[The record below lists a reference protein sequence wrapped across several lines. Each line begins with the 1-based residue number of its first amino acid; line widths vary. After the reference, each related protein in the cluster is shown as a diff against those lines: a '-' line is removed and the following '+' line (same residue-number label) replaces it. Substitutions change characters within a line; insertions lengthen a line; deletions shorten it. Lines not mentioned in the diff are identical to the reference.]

1 MALEHFTVSVHW
13 DFCVGNPISCRL
25 IVRSTPIEHVCMYYM
40 HGVFIFQPHCYF
52 PRGIDNGSGHHA
64 VGLVSQS
71 IFNVDNTMLDSG
83 NVVMFCCWPKP
94 SSKDMSPVQAGPL
107 SINFPGS

>member
-1 MALEHFTVSVHW
+1 MLLVLASLAGLLTSTAGARLGQACSSHADCAEVS
-13 DFCVGNPISCRL
+13 L
-25 IVRSTPIEHVCMYYM
+25 
-40 HGVFIFQPHCYF
+40 HCYF
-52 PRGIDNGSGHHA
+52 LSGIDNGSGHLA
-64 VGLVSQS
+64 LGLVSQS
-71 IFNVDNTMLDSG
+71 IFNVDNSMLDCS